1 MRYFVPIGIF
11 LAHFPTMELK
21 LSRSVSFVA
30 GLAQTTQN
38 IPSGKILDTPIK
50 TSEDLGNI
58 IRERRKKA
66 KLTQQKAAALA
77 GVGNRFLSELE
88 RGKPTAQI
96 GKALKVA
103 RLLGLEFRIHER

>member
-1 MRYFVPIGIF
+1 M
-11 LAHFPTMELK
+11 
-21 LSRSVSFVA
+21 
-30 GLAQTTQN
+30 
-38 IPSGKILDTPIK
+38 DTPIK
-50 TSEDLGNI
+50 TSEDVGII

-77 GVGNRFLSELE
+77 GVGIRFLSELE

-103 RLLGLEFRIHER
+103 RLLGLEFRIHERR